1 MRSYRALSGS
11 DRNESTSE
19 RLMRVS
25 RWPKLALLIVPVA
38 ANLYAV
44 RREQPTNAATSDT
57 VSTSRV

>member
-1 MRSYRALSGS
+1 
-11 DRNESTSE
+11 
-19 RLMRVS
+19 MRVS

-57 VSTSRV
+57 VSTSRA